1 MKPNVISHAPCLPAD
16 RLARTATAVAVST
29 TASIELDHLADR
41 LRCGKA
47 PLATAIILYVIE
59 MGHIPTKV
67 LDIIRCIPHRQSRVF
82 AERVEALLNPEQTTA
97 PKPPTTKRK
106 RRTKAEILAAY
117 RVQLPTVPTT

>member
-1 MKPNVISHAPCLPAD
+1 MPTNPIDTHPASISV
-16 RLARTATAVAVST
+16 AR
-29 TASIELDHLADR
+29 TASIELDYLAKHLC
-41 LRCGKA
+41 CGKA

-59 MGHIPTKV
+59 MGFIPPKV
-67 LDIIRCIPHRQSRVF
+67 LSIIRRLSHRQSRVF
-82 AERVEALLNPEQTTA
+82 AERVEALLNPEQATA